1 MKKAC
6 LAVLAAVCLLLA
18 GCSDDEGKGAGGYAV
33 FMEDAL
39 SLSASGGRAS
49 VTVEWGDAE
58 WQVGTASVG
67 GFIANIEPSTG
78 GGHDGRKHYTTVS
91 FDFLANTGGNQ
102 RTQQLTLRNAATGET
117 SVLTVTQAAGGRSAY
132 YVSADGSDDADGTLL
147 SPFKTIARAAEAAA
161 VGDTV
166 YISGGVYAECDIRP
180 ASSGAAEAMI
190 VFRPKDGEAVTLRH
204 PATDAADSRALF
216 DLTGCSHIRIQGL
229 RFDGYSY
236 GKAAVYISGGE
247 GNEVTGCTFSGLG
260 NGEVSAWDATSVIFI
275 YRSSGNAVCHNTF
288 TDITGDGVAVN
299 SGCSGNLVACNTFA
313 DFHGKPRSWS
323 DGGTYSSA
331 ITCQDTG
338 PGGNVFAMNSGERL
352 VTFLWFDRA
361 GSGNIAVR
369 NTCCDSRTFIFNE
382 SRCEHNL
389 IMENTA
395 CGVTGAAFQTARY
408 GGTDDTYAASY
419 VGNVAYGCG
428 YGFYIDRLHTSEM
441 RGNIAAESTEYD
453 LVFTQNAID
462 YGPHTINS
470 NLFYTEGRSASIL
483 LASKEASVE
492 TFGQAVSGTGNISAD
507 PLLADPAG
515 GDFTLLPG
523 SAAVGA
529 GEGGADIGAYSAYLP
544 DGTGCG
550 GGAEASSGIGVS
562 FATASQTLASGGTA
576 AVTLTLERPSASAV
590 KVAVKAVAGDMRGGT
605 DFTPAAPQVTFS
617 PGETSKTVSLS
628 FLPKAAGVHAVVFA
642 IDVQT
647 AGACAGARRLHVVRM

>member
-6 LAVLAAVCLLLA
+6 FTVLAAMCLLLV
-18 GCSDDEGKGAGGYAV
+18 GCSDDEEKSTGGYAV
-33 FMEDAL
+33 FVEDAL
-39 SLSASGGRAS
+39 SLSASGGKAS
-49 VTVEWGDAE
+49 VTVEWSDAE
-58 WQVGTASVG
+58 WQIGTASTD
-67 GFIANIEPSTG
+67 GFIANMEPSTG

-91 FDFLANTGGNQ
+91 FDFLANTGGGQ
-102 RTQQLTLRNAATGET
+102 RSQQLTLLNAATGAT
-117 SVLTVTQAAGGRSAY
+117 STVTVTQSAGGRSAY
-132 YVSADGSDDADGTLL
+132 YVSNGGNDAADGSRW
-147 SPFKTIARAAEAAA
+147 SPFKTIARAAEAAEA
-161 VGDTV
+161 GDTV
-166 YISGGVYAECDIRP
+166 YISGGVYAECDIKP
-180 ASSGAAEAMI
+180 ASSGTAEAMI
-190 VFRPKDGEAVTLRH
+190 VFRPKDGETVILRH

-275 YRSSGNAVCHNTF
+275 YHSSGNAVCHNTF

-299 SGCSGNLVACNTFA
+299 SGCGGNLVAGNTFA

-369 NTCCDSRTFIFNE
+369 NTCRDSRTFIFNE
-382 SRCEHNL
+382 SRCERNL
-389 IMENTA
+389 IIENTA
-395 CGVTGAAFQTARY
+395 CGITGAAFQTARY

-441 RGNIAAESTEYD
+441 CGNIAAESTEYD
-453 LVFTQNAID
+453 LAFTQNAVD
-462 YGPHTINS
+462 YGPHTVS
-470 NLFYTEGRSASIL
+470 HNLFYTAGRPGSIL
-483 LASKEASVE
+483 LQGEPAGVEAFNE
-492 TFGQAVSGTGNISAD
+492 AVSGVGNISAD
-507 PLLADPAG
+507 PMLADPYG

-523 SAAVGA
+523 SAAIGA
-529 GEGGADIGAYSAYLP
+529 GFGGADIGAYPAYGP
-544 DGTGCG
+544 SYAGFG
-550 GGAEASSGIGVS
+550 GGAETSSCIGVS

-576 AVTLTLERPSASAV
+576 DIALTLDRPSATAV
-590 KVAVKAVAGDMRGGT
+590 TVALKAVAGDMRGGA
-605 DFTPAAPQVTFS
+605 DFSPAAPQVTFS
-617 PGETSKTVSLS
+617 PGETHKSVALS
-628 FLPKAAGVHAVVFA
+628 FSPGAAGTHAVIFA
-642 IDVQT
+642 IDVRT